1 MADSTDEKTPGGKEP
16 SDIRPITLA
25 EEMKRSYLEYAMSV
39 IVSRALPDVR
49 DGLKPV
55 HRRILYAM
63 QRLGLDWNKK
73 HMKSSK
79 VVGDTMG
86 DFHPHGNLAIY
97 DALVRM
103 AQEFSLR
110 VPLIDGQGNFGSVDG
125 DPPAAERYTEAR
137 LSKIAQYL
145 LDDLDKDTVDFK
157 PNYDDRLLEPS
168 VMPAKFPNLLVNGAG
183 GIAVGMATNIPP
195 HNLGEVIDACLA
207 HLENPEISI
216 DELCQIVQGPD
227 FPTGGLIIGRA
238 GILAAYHK
246 GRGSILMRARV
257 EVEQVR
263 KDREALIVSAIP
275 YQINKKTLIE
285 KIADLVREKRVE
297 GIADIWDETNRESMR
312 IVIELKRDAV
322 ADVVLNQL
330 YRFSDLQT
338 TFGANMLAIN
348 GGRPESLNLKDMV
361 EAFTNFREEVVSRR
375 TKFLLNKARDR
386 AHVLVGLA
394 IAVANID
401 EVIKLIRHAPS
412 PAVAREQLME
422 RDWPAHDIAPLVMLI
437 ADPRHK
443 VAADG
448 TYKLSEEQAKAILEL
463 RLARLTALGRD
474 EIADELKKIGEEI
487 KEYLAILASRLR
499 IVEIV
504 RGELTAIRDEFAT
517 PRKTE
522 ILEMDGDV
530 EDEDLIQREDCVV
543 TVSLKGYIKR
553 VPLATYRAQRR
564 GGKGRS
570 GAGTREEDVITTL
583 FVASTHTPVLFF
595 SSRGMCY
602 RMKVW
607 RLPASTPTA
616 VGKALVNLLPLAQ
629 GEVITSILPLPED
642 AETWG
647 TLQLAFATRSGKV
660 RRNALSDF
668 ENINR
673 NGKIAMK
680 LDDGDSI
687 VAVRICTPEND
698 VLLTTAQ
705 GRCIRFLLADE
716 VRLFKGRDSDGVR
729 GIKLDDADQIISMT
743 VLTHVDADPSE
754 RAAYLKQATMLRR
767 AQGEEIADAEPGAEA
782 EADEEIVGEADLSSE
797 RFAELS
803 AKEQFVLTVSE
814 TRLRQ
819 AVVVV
824 RVPHLRARRQRHRR
838 HGRQRPQRAAGR
850 LVPGQRQRSDYAGD
864 GRRPADPL
872 PGQRRA
878 HRRPQYAGR
887 ARVQDRRRG
896 EGGLRR
902 AHPRRRQRGR
912 RRGRGRTRR
921 QRHPAD
927 GMSRPVILG
936 PCRRHA
942 FGMTPR
948 TQLSTIRPDVILG
961 LVPRTQRAAHSR
973 AWSARYIDTGFT
985 SSRANRA
992 VRFILASPT
1001 TSSGASNYTD

>member
-1 MADSTDEKTPGGKEP
+1 MPAGKQP
-16 SDIRPITLA
+16 SDIRPVTISD
-25 EEMKRSYLEYAMSV
+25 EMKRSYLEYAMSV

-97 DALVRM
+97 DALVRL
-103 AQEFSLR
+103 AQDFSMR

-137 LSKIAQYL
+137 LSKVAQYL

-157 PNYDDRLLEPS
+157 SNYDDRLLEPS
-168 VMPAKFPNLLVNGAG
+168 VLPAKFPNLLVNGAG

-207 HLENPEISI
+207 QLENPEITI
-216 DELCQIVQGPD
+216 DELCGIIQGPD
-227 FPTGGLIIGRA
+227 FPTGALIIGRA

-246 GRGSILMRARV
+246 GRGSILMRAKV
-257 EVEQVR
+257 EVEEIR
-263 KDREALIVSAIP
+263 KDREALIVTAIP
-275 YQINKKTLIE
+275 YQVNKKTLIE

-297 GIADIWDETNRESMR
+297 GISDIWDETNREGMR

-330 YRFSDLQT
+330 YRYSDLQT
-338 TFGANMLAIN
+338 SFGANMLALT
-348 GGRPESLNLKDMV
+348 GGRPEQLNLKDMI
-361 EAFTNFREEVVSRR
+361 EAFTAFREEVVSRR

-401 EVIKLIRHAPS
+401 EVIKLIRYAPS
-412 PAVAREQLME
+412 PADAREQLMA
-422 RDWPAHDIAPLVMLI
+422 RDWPARDIAPLVELI

-443 VAADG
+443 VSTEG
-448 TYKLSEEQAKAILEL
+448 TYKLSEEQAKAILDL

-474 EIADELKKIGEEI
+474 EIADELKKLGEEI
-487 KEYLAILASRLR
+487 REYLAILASRRR
-499 IVEIV
+499 IVDIV
-504 RGELTAIRDEFAT
+504 VGELTAIKEEFAT

-530 EDEDLIQREDCVV
+530 EDEDLIQREDVVV
-543 TVSLKGYIKR
+543 TVSHKGYIKR

-607 RLPASTPTA
+607 RLPAATPQA

-647 TLQLAFATRSGKV
+647 TLQLAFATRSGRV

-680 LDDGDSI
+680 LDEGDQI
-687 VAVRICTPEND
+687 VSVNICTPDND
-698 VLLTTAQ
+698 VLLTTAK
-705 GRCIRFLLADE
+705 GRCIRFLLEDE

-729 GIKLDDADQIISMT
+729 GIKLDDGDEIISMT
-743 VLTHVDADPSE
+743 VLTHVGADAPE
-754 RAAYLKQATMLRR
+754 RAAYLKQANMLRR
-767 AQGEEIADAEPGAEA
+767 AQGDDIADEVVEA
-782 EADEEIVGEADLSSE
+782 ADADEEEVEGAAAAELTPE

-814 TRLRQ
+814 RGFGKRSSSYEYRISGRGGKGIV
-819 AVVVV
+819 AMVVNDRNGPLVASFPVV
-824 RVPHLRARRQRHRR
+824 DSDQIMLVTDGGQLIRCPVNDVRI
-838 HGRQRPQRAAGR
+838 AGR
-850 LVPGQRQRSDYAGD
+850 NTQGVRIFKTDGDKVVSVERIPDDGSEPEDGEDEAGAGD
-864 GRRPADPL
+864 ETPAT
-872 PGQRRA
+872 
-878 HRRPQYAGR
+878 
-887 ARVQDRRRG
+887 
-896 EGGLRR
+896 E
-902 AHPRRRQRGR
+902 
-912 RRGRGRTRR
+912 
-921 QRHPAD
+921 
-927 GMSRPVILG
+927 
-936 PCRRHA
+936 
-942 FGMTPR
+942 
-948 TQLSTIRPDVILG
+948 
-961 LVPRTQRAAHSR
+961 
-973 AWSARYIDTGFT
+973 
-985 SSRANRA
+985 
-992 VRFILASPT
+992 
-1001 TSSGASNYTD
+1001 